1 MGGTADGGQTAGQ
14 EALSDLVSVREAARV
29 AGVMPSTVHSWV
41 KRGRLTAQPGAGVRR
56 VSLAAVRALVPLPDP
71 QVPADAVAIYE
82 ALRLTD
88 VTRRHIETWV
98 TQGRLPSWHG
108 RYGMVVR
115 VADVLALAQQRA
127 MMTAAAKQDTP
138 LPPDALSVRDAGRLC
153 GVTESRLYTWIKRGL
168 LPVWPGTGSGQRIRL
183 ADVVAL
189 VERPDRALPPRPE
202 REP

>member
-1 MGGTADGGQTAGQ
+1 MGMNDSPQ
-14 EALSDLVSVREAARV
+14 EVPEDLVTVREAARV
-29 AGVMPSTVHSWV
+29 AGVTPSAVRSWI

-56 VSLAAVRALVPLPDP
+56 VSLAAVRALVAPPDP
-71 QVPADAVAIYE
+71 HAPADAVAIYE

-115 VADVLALAQQRA
+115 VVDVQNLAQQRA
-127 MMTAAAKQDTP
+127 MTAAAGRNDTP
-138 LPPDALSVRDAGRLC
+138 LPAAALSVRDVVRLS
-153 GVTESRLYTWIKRGL
+153 GVSESSLYLWMKKGL
-168 LPVWPGTGSGQRIRL
+168 LPTWLVPGSGHRVRL

-189 VERPDRALPPRPE
+189 AERPDRALPPRPE
-202 REP
+202 RAP